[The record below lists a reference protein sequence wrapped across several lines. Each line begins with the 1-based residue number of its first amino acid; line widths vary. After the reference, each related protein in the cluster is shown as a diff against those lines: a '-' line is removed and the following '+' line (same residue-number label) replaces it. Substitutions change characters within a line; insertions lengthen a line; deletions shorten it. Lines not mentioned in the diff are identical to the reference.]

1 MTDDIYKRFFKSKKG
16 KSILK
21 EYDVPITLGLLAVKA
36 SKNARKE
43 REKKQILQTLKNFS
57 RRRENKFDK
66 EQSFI
71 ICVILRARSLIV
83 AILKIVIYFGF
94 VLFLFYLF
102 EHLK

>member
-43 REKKQILQTLKNFS
+43 REKKQILEVH
-57 RRRENKFDK
+57 RG
-66 EQSFI
+66 
-71 ICVILRARSLIV
+71 
-83 AILKIVIYFGF
+83 YF
-94 VLFLFYLF
+94 
-102 EHLK
+102 K